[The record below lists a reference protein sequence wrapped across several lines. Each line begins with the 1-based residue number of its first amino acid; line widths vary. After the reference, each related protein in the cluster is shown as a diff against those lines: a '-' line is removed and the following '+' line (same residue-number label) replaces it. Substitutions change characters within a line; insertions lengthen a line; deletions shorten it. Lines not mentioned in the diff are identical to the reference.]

1 VGEMVNLQVLKLG
14 NNPIDDIPLSFSKLA
29 ALTTFD
35 LRTMRLTNLPNS
47 FKQLTTLK
55 ELLLQGNLA
64 LENLPDF
71 IEFNI
76 NLTKLDV
83 SGCSLT
89 IIPGFIGGL
98 INLIT
103 LDLRKNQLSSYAIPP
118 RINEL
123 QNLGLLYLANNNLEA
138 LPDEICEL
146 KNLTDLDISNNL
158 MIILPDDIG
167 HLLKLEK
174 LYINSNR
181 KSCSFLN
188 IKNWNSYLLR

>member
-1 VGEMVNLQVLKLG
+1 MVNLQVLKLG
-14 NNPIDDIPLSFSKLA
+14 NNPIDDLPLSFSKLA
-29 ALTTFD
+29 ALKTFD
-35 LRTMRLTNLPNS
+35 LRTTRLTNLPNS
-47 FKQLTTLK
+47 FKQLVTLK
-55 ELLLQGNLA
+55 EVCMQGNLA

-71 IEFNI
+71 FEFTV
-76 NLTKLDV
+76 NLQRMDV

-89 IIPGFIGGL
+89 VLPGFVGGL
-98 INLIT
+98 KSLLS

-123 QNLGLLYLANNNLEA
+123 QNLTSLYLANNNLEA

-146 KNLTDLDISNNL
+146 KSLIDLDISQNL

-167 HLLKLEK
+167 MLINLEK

-181 KSCSFLN
+181 TS
-188 IKNWNSYLLR
+188 LL